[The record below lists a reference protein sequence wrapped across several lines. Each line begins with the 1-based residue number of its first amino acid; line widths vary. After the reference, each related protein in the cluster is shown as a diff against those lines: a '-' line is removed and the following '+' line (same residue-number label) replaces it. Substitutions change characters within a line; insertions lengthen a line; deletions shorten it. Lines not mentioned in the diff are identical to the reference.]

1 MAASNN
7 KIEIILTAIDQ
18 SVTKTFGQV
27 NKAIAA
33 SEAGAGK
40 YGRAMDALKA
50 PINAITGSLARLG
63 ATLGAGFAVN
73 KYIQTA
79 EAMTN
84 VNARLKLVTGSSEEL
99 ALVQGDLYAMSQ
111 KTGTS
116 YQANADTYQ
125 KLAIGLR
132 AAGATSKELIGI
144 NEAVSKSLVV
154 NGSSAEMTSS
164 FLLQFGQAMGSGVLQ
179 GDEFRAMMES
189 NSFFAGALA
198 KALGTD
204 IAGLRNM
211 SKEGKLTTDVIR
223 QAVPAMTEEID
234 AAFAKMPLTI
244 GRATTML
251 ANAFGMLV
259 NGSNTTSGATGKI
272 AKAIKDFVTYLEQN
286 GKAIED
292 WAVKITTMAG
302 ELIKTAWEWKKFIA
316 GFAISAIAVSAMASL
331 TTAISGIN
339 AALMLMTGGAGIVAI
354 LANPMTLAIA
364 AVGILT
370 YDLIK
375 LTTQYRENQ
384 QALRDL
390 GQAQA
395 DAKAQKDWIDPQI
408 AAKLAEVNKS
418 LGTNYKSMKQLF
430 QAEKEGKIHFD
441 DLTGTWK
448 TGSAA
453 MASATVASSSTIKKV
468 QGEALDAMK
477 KKYQEYATEVKRL
490 SDEIRNRQLSLYE
503 QLRNM
508 SRTGMSEVSAWQD
521 LKRQAQEY
529 ETVAKAAAEAGDF
542 KTAVEYADKAKEY
555 YAQLNSEVTEGDRV
569 LVSQAQ
575 ALKTS
580 MEGVQ
585 RAGEIS
591 INALEQTQKAAAA
604 AMDDLVKKSGFQ
616 DLTEGMDDAEKQW
629 IDNWQKMKSEA
640 LKDLSAVEDKI
651 VALTKDREVTIYI
664 NEKVRKAVGG
674 IIQKFARGGK
684 LAGYGGGD
692 RISALLEAGEFI
704 IRKEAVAKFGSG
716 IFHQLNSLQAPAHF
730 ATGGP
735 VGAMG
740 GGSGETVNIN
750 LSLPGGS
757 APVRMSADRT
767 NAAELMRQ
775 LQRMQRLAS

>member
-1 MAASNN
+1 
-7 KIEIILTAIDQ
+7 
-18 SVTKTFGQV
+18 
-27 NKAIAA
+27 
-33 SEAGAGK
+33 
-40 YGRAMDALKA
+40 
-50 PINAITGSLARLG
+50 
-63 ATLGAGFAVN
+63 
-73 KYIQTA
+73 
-79 EAMTN
+79 
-84 VNARLKLVTGSSEEL
+84 
-99 ALVQGDLYAMSQ
+99 
-111 KTGTS
+111 
-116 YQANADTYQ
+116 
-125 KLAIGLR
+125 
-132 AAGATSKELIGI
+132 
-144 NEAVSKSLVV
+144 
-154 NGSSAEMTSS
+154 
-164 FLLQFGQAMGSGVLQ
+164 
-179 GDEFRAMMES
+179 
-189 NSFFAGALA
+189 
-198 KALGTD
+198 
-204 IAGLRNM
+204 
-211 SKEGKLTTDVIR
+211 
-223 QAVPAMTEEID
+223 
-234 AAFAKMPLTI
+234 
-244 GRATTML
+244 
-251 ANAFGMLV
+251 
-259 NGSNTTSGATGKI
+259 
-272 AKAIKDFVTYLEQN
+272 
-286 GKAIED
+286 
-292 WAVKITTMAG
+292 
-302 ELIKTAWEWKKFIA
+302 
-316 GFAISAIAVSAMASL
+316 MASL